1 MKTNSTQYIK
11 AITLREKSINTRMRV
26 VFLTLLSVACQ
37 AVATFPRSPNLD
49 PLERRLEHARKLLRE
64 APLVDGH
71 NDLPVSLRNLLENR
85 LQDFP
90 FERNLSAIEPFA
102 SDSRWTDL
110 VKLRAGG
117 VGGQF
122 WSLYTPCRSQFK
134 NAVSLV
140 LEQADVVT
148 RLVERYPEHLQLVTT
163 ADGILSAHAQGK
175 IASLLGVE
183 GGHNIDSSLAVLRI
197 LYRVGVRYMTLT
209 HTCNTPWAV
218 SSSAASAAEGRRA
231 AESGGLSP
239 FGEIVVKEMNRLG
252 MLVDLSHVAPATM
265 RDALRVTR
273 APVIFSHS
281 SARALCNDSR
291 NVPDDVLLKVR
302 DNGGL
307 VMVTFVARFL
317 SCGPTA
323 TLQDV
328 LDHINHIRDVAGVDH
343 IGLGGDYNGT
353 PVLPEGLE
361 DTSKYPY
368 LFAELLKDS
377 RWAEEDL
384 KKLAGLNLVRVFR
397 QVEQVRD
404 QLAAESPWEDR
415 LAGEIAAEHETCAP
429 PFRKGR

>member
-1 MKTNSTQYIK
+1 MKKNPYCFPASQD
-11 AITLREKSINTRMRV
+11 SINTGMRV
-26 VFLTLLSVACQ
+26 GFLTLLLVACQ
-37 AVATFPRSPNLD
+37 AESWAAVFPRSPNLD
-49 PLERRLEHARKLLRE
+49 TLEKRLEHARKLLKE

-71 NDLPVSLRNLLENR
+71 NDLPLSIRHLLENR
-85 LQDFP
+85 LQDFS
-90 FERNLSAIEPFA
+90 FDRNLSAIEPFA
-102 SDSRWTDL
+102 SESPRTDL

-122 WSLYTPCRSQFK
+122 WSLFTPCWSQFK

-140 LEQADVVT
+140 LEQSDVVT
-148 RLVERYPEHLQLVTT
+148 RLVERYPDHLQLVTT
-163 ADGILSAHAQGK
+163 ADGIMSAHAQGK
-175 IASLLGVE
+175 IASLMGVE
-183 GGHNIDSSLAVLRI
+183 GGHNIDSSLAVLRT
-197 LYRVGVRYMTLT
+197 LYRVGVRYLTLT
-209 HTCNTPWAV
+209 HTCNTPWAD
-218 SSSAASAAEGRRA
+218 SSNAELEKGKQVL
-231 AESGGLSP
+231 ESGGLSR
-239 FGEIVVKEMNRLG
+239 FGETVVKEMNRLG
-252 MLVDLSHVAPATM
+252 MLVDLSHVATPTM
-265 RDALRVTR
+265 LDALRVTR

-323 TLQDV
+323 TLQHV
-328 LDHINHIRDVAGVDH
+328 VDHINHIRDVAGVDH
-343 IGLGGDYNGT
+343 VGLGGDYNGT

-377 RWAEEDL
+377 SWTEEDL

-415 LAGEIAAEHETCAP
+415 LAGEIAAKHETCAP